1 MLSISKLDVAYGRAR
16 VLHGVSLDVPDRGV
30 VAILGPNGAGKSTLL
45 KTISGVLR
53 ATRGSI
59 VYDGAEIGREDPAAI
74 VRRGI
79 VQVPEGRHIFADL
92 TVEENLLL
100 GAYGRRGR
108 GADRREHIDALFP
121 ILRERLAQRGGT
133 LSGGEQQMLAIAR
146 ALMAGPRVLLLD
158 EPSLGLAPIVVDRIY
173 GAVATLCE
181 TGVAIV
187 LVEQNAERART
198 ICDRVIVLG
207 NGHVRYDGPPAGCD
221 AALRHAYLGV
231 A

>member
-100 GAYGRRGR
+100 GAYGRR
-108 GADRREHIDALFP
+108 
-121 ILRERLAQRGGT
+121 AQRGGT